1 MAYHVT
7 FSPRARREL
16 GNLPR
21 AVQVRIKP
29 RIDALADE
37 PRPPGVKKLSGESEL
52 YRIRVGDYRVLYA
65 IEDEE
70 LEAARQEARTEATQR
85 SGGAQSSAFS

>member
-1 MAYHVT
+1 MAYNVT

-21 AVQVRIKP
+21 AVQVRIKR

-70 LEAARQEARTEATQR
+70 LVVLVVSVADRKEVYRR
-85 SGGAQSSAFS
+85 GLP